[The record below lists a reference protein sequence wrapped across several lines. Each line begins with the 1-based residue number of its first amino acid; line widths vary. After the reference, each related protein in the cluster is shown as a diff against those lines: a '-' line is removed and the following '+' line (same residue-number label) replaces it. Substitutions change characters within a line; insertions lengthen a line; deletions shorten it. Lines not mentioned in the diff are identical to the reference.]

1 MKFQVGLNLI
11 LNSYF
16 DIDYFDYVIAYICF
30 VRNSVIFFGMVIVLY
45 NSYYGMIV
53 VDINWR

>member
-11 LNSYF
+11 LNCYF
-16 DIDYFDYVIAYICF
+16 DIDYFDYICF
-30 VRNSVIFFGMVIVLY
+30 VRNFVIFFGMVIVLY

-53 VDINWR
+53 VEINWR